1 MRMRQRKNKYNAVK
15 TGKSASKKEARR
27 KLELEA
33 MEAAGEISDLRCQ
46 VPFVVIPTQR
56 EHTNEKYTKGW
67 KKGCYKPGKLLARQ
81 TVYIADFVYNHAG
94 KMVVEDVKGY
104 RRGPAYDLFTVKRKL
119 MLYRY
124 GIRVQ
129 EV

>member
-1 MRMRQRKNKYNAVK
+1 
-15 TGKSASKKEARR
+15 
-27 KLELEA
+27 

-56 EHTNEKYTKGW
+56 EHNNEKYTKGW
-67 KKGCYKPGKLLARQ
+67 KKGCYKPGKLLERQ

-104 RRGPAYDLFTVKRKL
+104 RRGPAYDLFAVKRKL